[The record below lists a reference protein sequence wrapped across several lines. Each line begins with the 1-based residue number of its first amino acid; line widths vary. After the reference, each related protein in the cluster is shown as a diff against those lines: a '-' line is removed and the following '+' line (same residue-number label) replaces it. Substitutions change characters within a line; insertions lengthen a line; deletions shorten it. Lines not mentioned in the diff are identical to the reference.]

1 MGLKTEQLTEEV
13 KGNLINLQN
22 ELNELVYKL
31 GQVNLQIRDIEN
43 ELNSSKDLRDAT
55 IQQYDMQLTSFNRI
69 LADLEQK
76 HPNGRIDLEAGT
88 VEWEVQE

>member
-13 KGNLINLQN
+13 KNNLINLQN

-43 ELNSSKDLRDAT
+43 ELNSSKDLKEAT
-55 IQQYDMQLTSFNRI
+55 IQQYDIQLSTFNRI
-69 LADLEQK
+69 LSDLEQK
-76 HPNGRIDLEAGT
+76 HPNGRIDLAQGI
-88 VEWEVQE
+88 VEWESEE

>member
-13 KGNLINLQN
+13 KNNLINLQN

-43 ELNSSKDLRDAT
+43 ELNSSKDLKEAT
-55 IQQYDMQLTSFNRI
+55 IQQYDIQLSTFNRI

-76 HPNGRIDLEAGT
+76 HPNGRIDLAQGI
-88 VEWEVQE
+88 VEWEVEE

>member
-55 IQQYDMQLTSFNRI
+55 IQQYDIQLISFNRI
-69 LADLEQK
+69 LADLEQN
-76 HPNGRIDLEAGT
+76 HPNGRIDLAAGT

>member
-13 KGNLINLQN
+13 KNNLINLQN

-43 ELNSSKDLRDAT
+43 ELNSSKDLKEAT
-55 IQQYDMQLTSFNRI
+55 IQQYDIQLSTFNRI
-69 LADLEQK
+69 LSDLEQK
-76 HPNGRIDLEAGT
+76 HPNGRIDLAQGI
-88 VEWEVQE
+88 VEWEVEE